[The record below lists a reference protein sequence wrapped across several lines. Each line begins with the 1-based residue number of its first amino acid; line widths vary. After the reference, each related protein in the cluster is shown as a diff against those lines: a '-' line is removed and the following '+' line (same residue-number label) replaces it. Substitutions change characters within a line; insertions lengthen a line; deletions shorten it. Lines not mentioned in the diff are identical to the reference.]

1 MGISRGVEKQ
11 TVFPTSKTLY
21 APPHMC
27 TLVYN
32 LPSPHRHTAW
42 NSQAVD
48 ENQFLLFLFGFFSQF
63 YWIFMGML
71 AMRILEIEFSR
82 IFNTKPQP
90 VRQTA
95 KVQENSNSEFF
106 RANIRLEFWYC
117 TFSDNT
123 ILKLPHF
130 LREIQNSVNKKWTL
144 SDF

>member
-48 ENQFLLFLFGFFSQF
+48 ENQFLLFLFGFFPNF
-63 YWIFMGML
+63 
-71 AMRILEIEFSR
+71 IEYSWGCSLWEFWKLNFPAFLVLSHNPLGKSAGK
-82 IFNTKPQP
+82 FKF
-90 VRQTA
+90 
-95 KVQENSNSEFF
+95 SEFF

-117 TFSDNT
+117 TFSVNT